1 MKLSK
6 QSIQKARTI
15 ASINSVRLGKA
26 IALVIRRQNRMNDRP
41 TMVGSV
47 KKAEGYYIL

>member
-1 MKLSK
+1 
-6 QSIQKARTI
+6 
-15 ASINSVRLGKA
+15 
-26 IALVIRRQNRMNDRP
+26 MNDRP